1 MKLRLNFPMKRYLKQ
16 KIRRTEAGP
25 KRNDHVDCMPTNTTN
40 TSSKMN
46 FTMVQYNF
54 FLLSQFRAYKML
66 TQNGVKISP

>member
-46 FTMVQYNF
+46 FTMVQYHF
-54 FLLSQFRAYKML
+54 F
-66 TQNGVKISP
+66 